1 VSERAEGRET
11 IVTLAVGLPVGF
23 ALSAGAISRFLA
35 LGKIRRERRRA
46 GSKNCR
52 YPKKLSEEV

>member
-1 VSERAEGRET
+1 MSERAEGRET

-35 LGKIRRERRRA
+35 PGKSDVKEGAPAQRTVGTE
-46 GSKNCR
+46 
-52 YPKKLSEEV
+52 KLSEEV